1 MSRVVPHRGIIDRSI
16 MNKKSFFNEFFV
28 SGFLGKIIESVACM
42 NMTQNLDETRA

>member
-1 MSRVVPHRGIIDRSI
+1 MVPHSGIIDRSI
-16 MNKKSFFNEFFV
+16 TNKKSFFNDFFV